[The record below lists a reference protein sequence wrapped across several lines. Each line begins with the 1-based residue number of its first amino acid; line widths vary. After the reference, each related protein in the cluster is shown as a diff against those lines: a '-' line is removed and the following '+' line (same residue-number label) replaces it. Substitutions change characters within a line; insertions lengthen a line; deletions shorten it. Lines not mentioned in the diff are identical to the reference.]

1 MINIAILGYG
11 VVGSG
16 VAEVCRMNN
25 ESIRRRAGKAIH
37 IKKILDLR
45 EFPDDPFADRI
56 THDADDI
63 ILDPDIS
70 VVVETIGGAG
80 FAYEISKRALLAG
93 KHVVTSNKELVARH
107 GPDLMRLAQQNNVYY
122 LFEASVGGGIP
133 IIRPLHKCLAANEI
147 ERITGILNGTTN
159 YILTRMEESGS
170 SFEEALKEAQ
180 DLGFAEQ
187 NPSADL
193 DGIDACRKIA
203 ILSSI
208 AFGEYIDSE
217 KIHTEGISRI
227 TVTDMMYARSLNC
240 KLKLLGTLH
249 RRAGKMA
256 DIMVA
261 PMLLPENHPVAVA
274 SGVFNAIMVTGNA
287 LGEAMFYGQGAGKLP
302 TASAVVADVIECMV
316 HMNSRPHDITWE
328 TVSRENVIEHDEC
341 PVQVLV
347 RLKADT
353 DPGLIDELF
362 AKYGYEQTP
371 QIRSDE
377 FACQIGLDRVNQLT
391 EREWHRI
398 VDVLGNQVISFIRF
412 WQP

>member
-1 MINIAILGYG
+1 
-11 VVGSG
+11 
-16 VAEVCRMNN
+16 
-25 ESIRRRAGKAIH
+25 
-37 IKKILDLR
+37 
-45 EFPDDPFADRI
+45 
-56 THDADDI
+56 
-63 ILDPDIS
+63 
-70 VVVETIGGAG
+70 
-80 FAYEISKRALLAG
+80 
-93 KHVVTSNKELVARH
+93 
-107 GPDLMRLAQQNNVYY
+107 
-122 LFEASVGGGIP
+122 
-133 IIRPLHKCLAANEI
+133 
-147 ERITGILNGTTN
+147 
-159 YILTRMEESGS
+159 
-170 SFEEALKEAQ
+170 
-180 DLGFAEQ
+180 
-187 NPSADL
+187 
-193 DGIDACRKIA
+193 
-203 ILSSI
+203 
-208 AFGEYIDSE
+208 
-217 KIHTEGISRI
+217 
-227 TVTDMMYARSLNC
+227 
-240 KLKLLGTLH
+240 
-249 RRAGKMA
+249 MA